1 MLCVIRQSKR
11 KKKTNIED
19 KTEVQEGDSLGL
31 REAGHQEMASL
42 CPCVFLRAFAHVSMG
57 NTMEVY
63 PLFSGGLRN
72 QEFNSYKG
80 VLPHNFSN
88 RIIQ

>member
-57 NTMEVY
+57 NT
-63 PLFSGGLRN
+63 GGLPTVFWGL
-72 QEFNSYKG
+72 EES
-80 VLPHNFSN
+80 
-88 RIIQ
+88 RI